1 MSIRAL
7 LSAEQRNRLFAIPVE
22 RAEMARHYVL
32 APDDV
37 VHAPSGLACMCGR
50 LPRRKGIL
58 RSDAR
63 GRVRS
68 CVRPVD
74 AAIMTAGPDA
84 IRNLV
89 PHQFCALIC
98 AAR

>member
-1 MSIRAL
+1 MH
-7 LSAEQRNRLFAIPVE
+7 VWT
-22 RAEMARHYVL
+22 
-32 APDDV
+32 
-37 VHAPSGLACMCGR
+37 APSTQGDFTF
-50 LPRRKGIL
+50 
-58 RSDAR
+58 DAR

-84 IRNLV
+84 IRSLV